1 MNNRQRVNA
10 ILHYQPYDRMPVA
23 SFGYWEETLD
33 KWAAEGHIR
42 REDAE
47 EYRQKGDGSPADQR
61 IMAKL
66 GFDINWGGAQ
76 GGCTGLFPAFE
87 SEVLEQCADGSKVI
101 RDSNGLIVRVNDDIV
116 SIPAVIGTS
125 LKDRE
130 AWETLYLPRLQF
142 CEARIDDAHFQ
153 RLRQED
159 AVREQPLGLYLG
171 SLYGFIRDML
181 GVENLAY
188 LAVDDEDLYVEIIDT
203 VAELSYRLAERI
215 LSYGIGFDYAH
226 FWEDICFKN
235 GPLVNPAVFDACVG
249 KHYRRITDLVRA
261 HGIDIISLDCDG
273 CIDLLTP
280 IWLKNG
286 VNTMFPIEVGTWN
299 ASIQKW
305 REQYGRDLRGV
316 GGMDKRVFAHDR
328 AAVDAEVQ
336 RLKRLV
342 ALGGYIPCPDHRI
355 APDAKFE
362 LVQYYCDQFRKVMQE

>member
-130 AWETLYLPRLQF
+130 AWETLYLPRLQY
-142 CEARIDDAHFQ
+142 CEARIDDARFQ

-159 AVREQPLGLYLG
+159 AAREQPLGLYLG

-273 CIDLLTP
+273 CIDLLAP

>member
-33 KWAAEGHIR
+33 KWAAEGHIC

-76 GGCTGLFPAFE
+76 GGCTGLFPPFE
-87 SEVLEQCADGSKVI
+87 TEVLERCADGSKII
-101 RDSNGLIVRVNDDIV
+101 RDSNGLIVRVNDDII

-130 AWETLYLPRLQF
+130 AWETLYLPRLQY
-142 CEARIDDAHFQ
+142 CEARIDDAHFK
-153 RLRQED
+153 RLQQED
-159 AVREQPLGLYLG
+159 AAREQPLGLYLG

-235 GPLVNPAVFDACVG
+235 GPLVNPTIFDACVG

-273 CIDLLTP
+273 CIDLLAP

>member
-87 SEVLEQCADGSKVI
+87 SEILEQCADGSKVI

-130 AWETLYLPRLQF
+130 AWETLYLPRLQY
-142 CEARIDDAHFQ
+142 CEARIDDARFQ

-159 AVREQPLGLYLG
+159 AAREQPLGLYLG

-273 CIDLLTP
+273 CIDLLAP